1 MAKKRKGIN
10 HCYFGDS
17 RERNHAKTTLEIHN
31 TMATRFLAGK
41 LPTLLHASVGRRWCT
56 GVDTSALS
64 VHPSRQKVQEENML
78 ESERTQEIHQQ
89 RPKTKLTHRR
99 RYERKA
105 ILLEREDK
113 RQGRDTLSASFLRS
127 RFRTPTSATY
137 ANMSPILNAMQ
148 VIKGPDAGPYQTAVA
163 YLLEVRGED
172 GIPDAFRF
180 LEHMQ
185 RSKISPIGPVYALII
200 QAAVTPKTFHGVL
213 QRMAESSVSYDR
225 AVLGALTCRGAK
237 SATLDEIWDLFK
249 QHIEAPGISPLE
261 YEHDKGGNSEV
272 VHAVLERA
280 ESVQDLLR
288 IMKLLKER
296 FGQVHVRYSNVSQKT
311 QRKTTTKGS
320 ISLQRGLPLIDP
332 CQE

>member
-1 MAKKRKGIN
+1 
-10 HCYFGDS
+10 
-17 RERNHAKTTLEIHN
+17 
-31 TMATRFLAGK
+31 
-41 LPTLLHASVGRRWCT
+41 
-56 GVDTSALS
+56 
-64 VHPSRQKVQEENML
+64 ML
-78 ESERTQEIHQQ
+78 ENERTQEIHQQ

-237 SATLDEIWDLFK
+237 SATLDEIWVLFK

-280 ESVQDLLR
+280 ATSSTPAKTGAAFYKVLTLTAPHPSIFDANVHYNESVSPTHCFYIR
-288 IMKLLKER
+288 MSCVPTPT
-296 FGQVHVRYSNVSQKT
+296 FSTPFVWA
-311 QRKTTTKGS
+311 
-320 ISLQRGLPLIDP
+320 
-332 CQE
+332 